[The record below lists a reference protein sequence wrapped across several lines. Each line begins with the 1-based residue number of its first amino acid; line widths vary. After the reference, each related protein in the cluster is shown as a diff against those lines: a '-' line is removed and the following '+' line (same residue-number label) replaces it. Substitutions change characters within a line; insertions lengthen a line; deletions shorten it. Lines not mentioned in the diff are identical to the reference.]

1 MKNSFAS
8 WDELKNENPEAFE
21 MINTIAG
28 KQWYRCG
35 ESEWHYR
42 FVVSGE
48 FNPYRFA
55 DNFYMATKEQ
65 MARLAEEAMYREAA
79 KEIPFREYV
88 SDLFFSTTIIWVMD
102 DERPTS
108 YEFPNEIHGWLN
120 GIYIGID
127 RKGET
132 NS

>member
-8 WDELKNENPEAFE
+8 WDELKNESPDVFE
-21 MINTIAG
+21 IINMIAG
-28 KQWYRCG
+28 KQWYKCG
-35 ESEWHYR
+35 ETGWHYR
-42 FVVSGE
+42 FMISKE

-79 KEIPFREYV
+79 KGIPFREYV
-88 SDLFFSTTIIWVMD
+88 SDLVFSTTIIWIMD
-102 DERPTS
+102 GGQLVS
-108 YEFPNEIHGWLN
+108 YEFPEYLTGWLN
-120 GIYIGID
+120 GIYIGIN